1 MFIWLVIVLS
11 LHCISLRFPQF
22 CLWKSSQG
30 HLMDDCPFSSFE
42 GSPSGSSSVPLSS
55 RWSLVWSR
63 RDRVRVGDR
72 QKWKGYRLNNEH
84 KNCRLFSSLNGAN
97 SAWKHR
103 IWAMKS
109 LFCSLMPDFFW
120 ECECWQ
126 SVSVNAGRI
135 WEDFW
140 LFLAIIV
147 SGLRITNTLA
157 ALGLNLGKSWV
168 LGDRCTT

>member
-1 MFIWLVIVLS
+1 MIVLS

-22 CLWKSSQG
+22 CLWNSSQG

-42 GSPSGSSSVPLSS
+42 GSPSGSSSMSLAF
-55 RWSLVWSR
+55 RWLVVWCR
-63 RDRVRVGDR
+63 GDRVLVGDR
-72 QKWKGYRLNNEH
+72 QKWKGYRLSTTNVN
-84 KNCRLFSSLNGAN
+84 KCRLFSSLNGAN
-97 SAWKHR
+97 SACKHR
-103 IWAMKS
+103 IPAVKS
-109 LFCSLMPDFFW
+109 LFCSLMSDFF
-120 ECECWQ
+120 E
-126 SVSVNAGRI
+126 SVNAGRI

-168 LGDRCTT
+168 LGDWCTT